1 MPEHPPLRS
10 VLSIVGGRHMRLALL
25 AGMSVIALGSLYADV
40 DPPSRVARLNYLSG
54 LVDFQPSGVDD
65 WVAAPLN
72 RPLTT
77 GDSIWVDDRGRAEF
91 HAGSTAIRAGS
102 LTAFSFL
109 NLDDKSVQIQLSQG
123 SLQIRIRRLDD
134 DEMFEVDTPNLAF
147 SFLRPGEYR

>member
-25 AGMSVIALGSLYADV
+25 AGMSVLALGSLYADV

-54 LVDFQPSGVDD
+54 LVEFQ
-65 WVAAPLN
+65 
-72 RPLTT
+72 
-77 GDSIWVDDRGRAEF
+77 
-91 HAGSTAIRAGS
+91 AGSTAIRAGS

-134 DEMFEVDTPNLAF
+134 DEMF
-147 SFLRPGEYR
+147 